1 MKILEPDLVWVNGA
15 FQSGYQVE
23 LCDDG
28 TFGRIASHLGKP
40 TERLNRQALLPG
52 MVNAHSHA
60 FQRGLRGKA
69 ESFEAGGGTFWSWR
83 EEMYRLANTLDAE
96 RFHRLSLLAFEE
108 MLRAGITTV
117 GEFHYV
123 HHLEGSR
130 GYELDEALVRAATEA
145 GIRLVA
151 LDVCYLSGDVSKP
164 LGKEQRRFG
173 SKSVDV
179 FLESAERLGALL
191 EGHQSLGLAAHSIR
205 AVPIEAVV
213 ELHEAAR
220 AKGLVFH
227 LHVEEQPRE
236 IEAARSHYGKR
247 PLALLLDHLEIGPEL
262 TAVHCTHSESEELAR
277 FLATGANVCVC
288 PLTEASLADG
298 IPPALLAESSHLSL
312 GTDSNLRIDFG
323 EEMRLLEYAQRLREK
338 RRGVFTG
345 RDGSVAERLFRI
357 ATEGG
362 SRSLGVRTGR
372 VEEGYAADFFT
383 LNLDAPSLAEAPV
396 EELLTAFVFGADQ
409 SAIGAVA
416 VGGVNIPGMGLTR

>member
-1 MKILEPDLVWVNGA
+1 MKILEPDLVWVDGT
-15 FQSGYQVE
+15 FRSGYQVE
-23 LCDDG
+23 IRDDG
-28 TFGRIASHLGKP
+28 TFGRIASRLGKP

-69 ESFEAGGGTFWSWR
+69 ETFEGGGGTFWSWR
-83 EEMYRLANTLDAE
+83 EEMYRLANTLDRE

-117 GEFHYV
+117 GEFHYL
-123 HHLEGSR
+123 HHLEGSG
-130 GYELDEALVRAATEA
+130 GYELDEALVRAAAEA

-173 SKSVDV
+173 SASVDV
-179 FLESAERLGALL
+179 FLESAERLEKLL
-191 EGHQSLGLAAHSIR
+191 DARQSLGLAAHSIR
-205 AVPIEAVV
+205 AVPIEALV

-220 AKGLVFH
+220 QRGLVFH
-227 LHVEEQPRE
+227 MHVEEQPRE

-247 PLALLLDHLEIGPEL
+247 PLALLFEHLEIGPEL
-262 TAVHCTHSESEELAR
+262 TAVHCTHSESDELAR
-277 FLATGANVCVC
+277 FLAAGANVCVC

-298 IPPALLAESSHLSL
+298 IPPVLLAESPHLSL
-312 GTDSNLRIDFG
+312 GTDSNLRIDFT

-338 RRGVFTG
+338 RRGVFLG

-362 SRSLGVRTGR
+362 ARSLGVRAGR
-372 VEEGYAADFFT
+372 VEEGYVADFFT
-383 LNLDAPSLAEAPV
+383 LNLNAPALAEV
-396 EELLTAFVFGADQ
+396 STEELLTAFVFGADK
-409 SAIGAVA
+409 SVIRAVA
-416 VGGVNIPGMGLTR
+416 VGGKSVADG